1 MGSTVRNFSTGRA
14 LPLLVVLIAGISGC
28 STLGKLGQII
38 LNPDIQVGDTQS
50 QPSTLGIAL
59 LAEPKVNPDSSG
71 NGQPIAVQIVQ
82 LAEES
87 RLLASDYDQI
97 RRDLPAALGK
107 NYLDHQDYSL
117 LPGQFRYLSASPL
130 SAQTRYLG
138 VIAHYADPE
147 QAQWRQLIRLDP
159 LGHHYQLLVQ
169 LQSHTIH
176 LQRDEE

>member
-1 MGSTVRNFSTGRA
+1 MGSTTGYFTA
-14 LPLLVVLIAGISGC
+14 GKTLLLLTVLIAGISGC
-28 STLGKLGQII
+28 STLSKLGQII
-38 LNPDIQVGDTQS
+38 LDPDIQVGDTQS
-50 QPSTLGIAL
+50 QPSTLGVAL
-59 LAEPKVNPDSSG
+59 LADRGVNPDRSG
-71 NGQPIAVQIVQ
+71 NGQPIALQIVQ

-97 RRDLPAALGK
+97 HRDLPATLGK

-130 SAQTRYLG
+130 GAQTRYLG

-147 QAQWRQLIRLDP
+147 QAQWRQLIRVDP
-159 LGHHYQLLVQ
+159 LGHHYQLLIQ
-169 LQSHTIH
+169 LQSHTIR